1 MQSVDYTLILVHM
14 HYKIIAVT
22 QLLFL
27 LLLTICSG
35 QMQSLIPNG
44 SITFANG
51 FTFDASRAS
60 LDKQLE
66 VSINVLEDTSDLIPH
81 ETVLQPVSPHYKLT
95 SSEDFL
101 SLPDPFVI
109 TMPLPE
115 GVSPD
120 GLRVAWLVDGQDIVH
135 NYNDPDAPDEWTES
149 PLTYL
154 PETNEVAFT
163 RIRLHEKGQVFVLIQ
178 HHPAVTSEPHHK

>member
-1 MQSVDYTLILVHM
+1 M

-35 QMQSLIPNG
+35 QMQSLIPGG

-178 HHPAVTSEPHHK
+178 RDDTGEQQGSRHP